1 VLNLRKSLAVIGA
14 TSLLSF
20 TSLGFCGDN
29 VQVASLE
36 KSLPQLVVAGDYR
49 AASST
54 AFRLASLH
62 SSLGDSAAACAALS
76 QSLEYFRAAVATDS
90 GLSGPAASALTDN
103 MGAVAQ
109 IRARF
114 GCTAG

>member
-1 VLNLRKSLAVIGA
+1 MAVIAA

-20 TSLGFCGDN
+20 ASPGFCGDE
-29 VQVASLE
+29 QMQIASLE
-36 KSLPQLVVAGDYR
+36 QSLPQLVVAGDYR
-49 AASST
+49 SAAST
-54 AFRLASLH
+54 AYRLASAH
-62 SSLGDSAAACAALS
+62 SARGDSAAACAALS
-76 QSLEYFRAAVATDS
+76 QSLGYFRMAVAKDS
-90 GLSGPAASALTDN
+90 GLVEPAASALTDN

>member
-1 VLNLRKSLAVIGA
+1 MFKVRHCMAVIGA
-14 TSLLSF
+14 MSLVSFASPVLS
-20 TSLGFCGDN
+20 GDN
-29 VQVASLE
+29 VQIASLE
-36 KSLPQLVVAGDYR
+36 KALPQLVVAGDYR
-49 AASST
+49 SASST
-54 AFRLASLH
+54 AFRLASAR
-62 SSLGDSAAACAALS
+62 SAQGDGAAACAALS
-76 QSLEYFRAAVATDS
+76 QSLQYFRAAVAKDS